1 MLQDSQVHDLTI
13 RLLKLETERDKQF
26 KVGASQISDPCTYHL
41 AKALQNAKGGPSKY
55 WLGGKIGTATHL
67 FIEDCISK
75 ADIADF
81 PELDGAVVEQKIVL
95 GELEGYGTINSKPDL
110 ALIKMGHLI
119 DWKTSSRDKMKKMKK
134 VLDSILTGEPIKDSG
149 SYSTLM
155 KYVAQVQLYARGLED
170 AGTPVDGCS
179 LVFIN
184 RDGTNEADV
193 WTYTFEYSRAY
204 ADAIWNRLVNLWSKM
219 QEGLDVETIERDADC
234 FKCTMGI

>member
-1 MLQDSQVHDLTI
+1 MLHDMQVHDLAI
-13 RLLKLETERDKQF
+13 RLLKLETERDKQR

-41 AKALQNAKGGPSKY
+41 AKALVNAPSAPSKY
-55 WLGGKIGTATHL
+55 WLGGKIGTATHML
-67 FIEDCISK
+67 LEDAIEK

-81 PELDGAVVEQKIVL
+81 PELDGAVVEQKITL
-95 GELEGYGTINSKPDL
+95 GELPGYGIINSKPDL
-110 ALIKMGHLI
+110 ALIKAGHLI
-119 DWKTSSRDKMKKMKK
+119 DWKTSGRDKMKKMKR
-134 VLDSILTGEPIKDSG
+134 VFDSIENGEPVKDSG

-155 KYVAQVQLYARGLED
+155 KYVAQVQLYAMGLED

-193 WTYTFEYSRAY
+193 WTYTFEYSREY
-204 ADAIWNRLVNLWSKM
+204 AKAIWDRLATLWD
-219 QEGLDVETIERDADC
+219 QIQNGLDIEEIERNGDC